1 MEERGRKMVFEN
13 FSLYVDEVLDRIIWS
28 DKRGP
33 CDTCEFNFGGICANE
48 YYGESVEKFNGKIM
62 DCWSLGPS
70 EYSRR
75 WDEITKENDYEKI
88 KQEAY
93 EVYLKS
99 NKKVA
104 LEYVLNHLKLS
115 FLVSSKTQKN
125 A

>member
-1 MEERGRKMVFEN
+1 
-13 FSLYVDEVLDRIIWS
+13 
-28 DKRGP
+28 
-33 CDTCEFNFGGICANE
+33 
-48 YYGESVEKFNGKIM
+48 M